1 MEDIGISIGD
11 MIEYTHMRDEKTLY
25 GYVTSIDDE
34 KQTFNVKIINLGEKA
49 AKHGTIYQMN
59 YENKDKTWKKVS

>member
-11 MIEYTHMRDEKTLY
+11 MIEYTHIRDEKTLY

-34 KQTFNVKIINLGEKA
+34 KQTFNVKIINLGSAGAFFYFVE
-49 AKHGTIYQMN
+49 
-59 YENKDKTWKKVS
+59 

>member
-11 MIEYTHMRDEKTLY
+11 MIEYTHIRDEKTLY

-34 KQTFNVKIINLGEKA
+34 KQTFNVKIINLGE
-49 AKHGTIYQMN
+49 
-59 YENKDKTWKKVS
+59 